1 MSCMLEK
8 FSQLMKNAN
17 EKGINIPL
25 LRDATTGRGS
35 VTLTMFWISFNIAIL
50 ALIGKVSKLAG
61 DIEYSSVI
69 WFYAVTGAF
78 YLGRKIQAGK
88 GGVDLG
94 DVADSV
100 EKKENLND

>member
-1 MSCMLEK
+1 MLEK
-8 FSQLMKNAN
+8 LSELMKKAN

-25 LRDATTGRGS
+25 LRDASTGRGS

-78 YLGRKIQAGK
+78 YLGRKVQTGK
-88 GGVDLG
+88 NGVDVG
-94 DVADSV
+94 DSLDPSS